1 MVSRGGARA
10 GAEEAL
16 FEVLR
21 GIPDP
26 EVPALDIV
34 ELGIVRRVELG
45 PDGAVAV
52 EVTPTYSGCP
62 AMRMI
67 EQEIVAALRANG
79 YDRVELRTVYSPAW
93 TTDWLSDAAKAKLLP
108 TTPSSSRRWF
118 PCCRRCV
125 APPAPTA
132 APRTPNAR
140 ASSGRRRARRSI
152 TATGAGSRLR
162 SSRRSRG
169 EAGALTRRRERRER
183 RGELRIG

>member
-1 MVSRGGARA
+1 MVSRA

-34 ELGIVRRVELG
+34 ELGIVRRVELTA
-45 PDGAVAV
+45 DGTVTV

-62 AMRMI
+62 AMQMI

-93 TTDWLSDAAKAKLLP
+93 TTDWLSDAAKAKLK
-108 TTPSSSRRWF
+108 
-118 PCCRRCV
+118 
-125 APPAPTA
+125 AYGIA
-132 APRTPNAR
+132 APAHTVVEQELVPLM
-140 ASSGRRRARRSI
+140 SSVRRA
-152 TATGAGSRLR
+152 TACPYCGS
-162 SSRRSRG
+162 SN
-169 EAGALTRRRERRER
+169 TERKSEF
-183 RGELRIG
+183 GSTACKAIHYCHGCEQPFEEFKAI

>member
-1 MVSRGGARA
+1 MVSRA

-16 FEVLR
+16 LEVLR

-34 ELGIVRRVELG
+34 ELGIVRRVELR

-62 AMRMI
+62 AMQMI

-93 TTDWLSDAAKAKLLP
+93 TTDSLSDAAKAKLKAYGIAAPAHTVVEQELVP
-108 TTPSSSRRWF
+108 LMSSVRR
-118 PCCRRCV
+118 
-125 APPAPTA
+125 TA
-132 APRTPNAR
+132 ACPYCGSANTERK
-140 ASSGRRRARRSI
+140 SEFGS
-152 TATGAGSRLR
+152 TACKAIHYCHQCHQPF
-162 SSRRSRG
+162 
-169 EAGALTRRRERRER
+169 EEFKA
-183 RGELRIG
+183 I